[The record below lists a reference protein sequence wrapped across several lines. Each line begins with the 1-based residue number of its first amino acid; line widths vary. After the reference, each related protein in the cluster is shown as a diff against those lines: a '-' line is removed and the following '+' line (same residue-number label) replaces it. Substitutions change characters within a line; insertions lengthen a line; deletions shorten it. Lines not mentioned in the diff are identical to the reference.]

1 MSGSRFLERWLRLKK
16 AADKVSTA
24 EIQPDIFERP
34 GVQVDFVARQGVPLF
49 GKELELK
56 FEARN
61 IFGNKYKEMQQNGDN
76 VIYYNLYRTGTTF
89 SLGGSLKF

>member
-1 MSGSRFLERWLRLKK
+1 MTAWLR
-16 AADKVSTA
+16 AA
-24 EIQPDIFERP
+24 FC
-34 GVQVDFVARQGVPLF
+34 FVALAMLPMTQAGAQDLSAQRWQCAPFARLVSGIQLF

-61 IFGNKYKEMQQNGDN
+61 IFGTKYKEMQESGDN
-76 VIYYNLYRTGTTF
+76 RIYYNLYKTGTTF